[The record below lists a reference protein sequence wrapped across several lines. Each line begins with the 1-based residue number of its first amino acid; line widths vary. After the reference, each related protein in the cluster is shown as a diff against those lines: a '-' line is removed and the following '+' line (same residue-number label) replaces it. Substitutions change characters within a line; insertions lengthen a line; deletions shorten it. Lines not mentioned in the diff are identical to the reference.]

1 MPPKKKK
8 KKGGGRSKRASHS
21 YLKRIFTD
29 LKHPAA
35 FSSPYKLY
43 KAAKKDGKDITL
55 REVEEWLESQ
65 KSYTLYRD
73 IKTKFYRRKVLARG
87 IRYQYQADLVDYS
100 ALKRDNSGFTFLLTV
115 IDCFSRFALALPIK
129 SKQALHVLEGL
140 EKAFAEMGKPL
151 KFQTD
156 QGKEFYNK
164 HVSAYLSKSKVH
176 HFSTD
181 QELKAQIVERFN
193 RTLREALKKSMAERK
208 SLRYVDVLP
217 DFLYGYNHRPHSSIY
232 PYSPA
237 EVNEK
242 NEKKVYEIQYREYL
256 DSRKARHRY
265 QIGDRVRIAAYKGA
279 FRKSYK
285 EKNFTEE
292 IFEIVDTLHTNP
304 PTYRLKDLSGELLTG
319 AFYEQQLQR
328 VRGDHNG

>member
-1 MPPKKKK
+1 MPKEKKKK
-8 KKGGGRSKRASHS
+8 QIGKRGLSV
-21 YLKRIFTD
+21 YLKKIYTD

-35 FSSPYKLY
+35 FASPYKLY
-43 KAAKKDGKDITL
+43 KAAKKDGKDVTL
-55 REVEEWLESQ
+55 AEVEKWLESQ
-65 KSYTLYRD
+65 KTYTLYRD
-73 IKTKFYRRKVLARG
+73 IKSKFYRRKVLTRG
-87 IRYQYQADLVDYS
+87 IGYQYQADLVDYS
-100 ALKRDNSGFTFLLTV
+100 ALKRDNSGFTFLLTI

-129 SKQALHVLEGL
+129 SKQGLHVLEGL
-140 EKAFAEMGKPL
+140 KRAFKEMGKPI

-156 QGKEFYNK
+156 KGKEFYNK
-164 HVSAYLSKSKVH
+164 HVSTFLSRSKVH

-193 RTLREALKKSMAERK
+193 RTLRETLKKSMAERK
-208 SLRYVDVLP
+208 SLRYIDVLP

-237 EVNEK
+237 GVDKSNEQ
-242 NEKKVYEIQYREYL
+242 EVYEIQYREYL
-256 DSRKARHRY
+256 NSRKASHRY
-265 QIGDRVRIAAYKGA
+265 QIGDRVRIAAYKGP

-304 PTYRLKDLSGELLTG
+304 PTYRLKDLFGELLEG

-328 VRGDHNG
+328 VRKEDG